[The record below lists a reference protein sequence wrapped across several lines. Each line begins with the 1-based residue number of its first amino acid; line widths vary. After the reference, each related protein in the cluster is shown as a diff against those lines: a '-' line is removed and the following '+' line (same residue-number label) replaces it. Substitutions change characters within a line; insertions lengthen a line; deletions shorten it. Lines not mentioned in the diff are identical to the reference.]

1 MPWIDFREGLLLVI
15 GEPVFFLPLLFALC
29 FLVLCPLSLHRSTAL
44 IVSLA
49 FSLCGSLLYSP
60 LATLALDHWLQR
72 QLPLASELSVG
83 STPPPVAVLLGRGPE
98 IGLVSTKAAVAAL
111 QRGEI
116 QAIYVSGDL
125 RSTADRLVA
134 LGAPPSHVSGDS
146 CARTTWENASLTAA
160 WLGQHHPGSPVL
172 LITDPWQLSRASLL
186 FLRQALSVI
195 PQPVIPALSAR
206 SHNRIAW
213 REALALT
220 LYKMQGRI

>member
-1 MPWIDFREGLLLVI
+1 MPWIDIREGLLLVL
-15 GEPVFFLPLLFALC
+15 GEPVLFLPLLFLFC
-29 FLVLCPLSLHRSTAL
+29 FLVLWPLSLHRSTAL

-49 FSLCGSLLYSP
+49 FSLFGSLLYSP
-60 LATLALDHWLQR
+60 LATSALDHWLQR
-72 QLPLASELSVG
+72 QLPPASELSVG

-98 IGLVSTKAAVAAL
+98 IAFVSTTAAVAAI

-116 QAIYVSGDL
+116 QAIYVSGDQ

-160 WLGQHHPGSPVL
+160 WLFQHHPGSPVL

-186 FLRQALSVI
+186 FLRQGLLVI

-213 REALALT
+213 RESLALAL
-220 LYKMQGRI
+220 YKLQGRV